1 MYTLPVPHA
10 WAEMPLFPH
19 MLAFLVYWQE
29 IHIHGQALL
38 YMLFLFLCLFLSFLA
53 NPCLPR
59 LLPLLVILIV
69 HPLGFISQPRW
80 IFKEVGSWQ
89 FMVNRL
95 SLDTSAS
102 VGVLPLF
109 TKDLCSAWAG
119 FRSLTQIQLKTQKHH
134 SLSLNMQLDKDIVG
148 NSKQMPIL
156 TTMHPSNCSMICGTW
171 SKFIAKVNWSL
182 GGGQP
187 GSGAT
192 AAGEH
197 LYPSPLFGLVCWI
210 RVGPQALPGFQ
221 PPDWAHSNSG
231 ASNNNNHCLIS

>member
-1 MYTLPVPHA
+1 MQKNQKSQTGKILFHTSVYSSCSTCMGRNASVSPHA
-10 WAEMPLFPH
+10 RVLGLLTGNTHSWTSFIIHAVSLPLS
-19 MLAFLVYWQE
+19 
-29 IHIHGQALL
+29 
-38 YMLFLFLCLFLSFLA
+38 LSFLA
-53 NPCLPR
+53 DPCLPR

-69 HPLGFISQPRW
+69 HPLGFISRPRW

-156 TTMHPSNCSMICGTW
+156 TTMYPSNCSRICGSW
-171 SKFIAKVNWSL
+171 SKFITKVNWSL
-182 GGGQP
+182 GGG
-187 GSGAT
+187 GSQGQ
-192 AAGEH
+192 
-197 LYPSPLFGLVCWI
+197 V
-210 RVGPQALPGFQ
+210 PQQQG
-221 PPDWAHSNSG
+221 N
-231 ASNNNNHCLIS
+231 I

>member
-19 MLAFLVYWQE
+19 MLVFLVYWQE

-53 NPCLPR
+53 DPCLPR

-69 HPLGFISQPRW
+69 HPLGFISRPRW

-109 TKDLCSAWAG
+109 TKDVCSAWAG
-119 FRSLTQIQLKTQKHH
+119 FRGLTQIQLKTQKHH

-156 TTMHPSNCSMICGTW
+156 TTMYPSNCSMICGTW
-171 SKFIAKVNWSL
+171 SKFITKVNWSL
-182 GGGQP
+182 GGGSQGQVP
-187 GSGAT
+187 QQQGNIYTRHPSLAWSAESVLAHRPSQGFSLQTEHTAT
-192 AAGEH
+192 A
-197 LYPSPLFGLVCWI
+197 
-210 RVGPQALPGFQ
+210 GPR
-221 PPDWAHSNSG
+221 
-231 ASNNNNHCLIS
+231 IIIIIV